1 MVSDKILSEIINLRF
16 RKSHRN
22 RNFFKKAGHGYEG
35 LNRRAYGGV
44 LCDGAQTAMGGQ
56 DEVPRKSLVPGWK
69 CGIGSGRLA
78 FHFPKNGLSG
88 YRVLPFFIP
97 QFDSF
102 IRTLI

>member
-1 MVSDKILSEIINLRF
+1 MIRF
-16 RKSHRN
+16 FLKLLIQGFGKAIKN
-22 RNFFKKAGHGYEG
+22 GIFFKNVGQRFEG
-35 LNRRAYGGV
+35 LNHLAYGCI
-44 LCDGAQTAMGGQ
+44 LCDVAQEAMGGQ
-56 DEVPRKSLVPGWK
+56 DEVPGKSLVPGWK

-102 IRTLI
+102 IRPLI

>member
-1 MVSDKILSEIINLRF
+1 MEFFFQKVD
-16 RKSHRN
+16 HR
-22 RNFFKKAGHGYEG
+22 YEG
-35 LNRRAYGGV
+35 LVHRVYGFV
-44 LCDGAQTAMGGQ
+44 HCDVAQAAMGGQ
-56 DEVPRKSLVPGWK
+56 DEVPGKSLVPGWK

-102 IRTLI
+102 IRPLI

>member
-1 MVSDKILSEIINLRF
+1 
-16 RKSHRN
+16 
-22 RNFFKKAGHGYEG
+22 
-35 LNRRAYGGV
+35 
-44 LCDGAQTAMGGQ
+44 MGGQ
-56 DEVPRKSLVPGWK
+56 DEVPGKSLVPGWK

-102 IRTLI
+102 IRPLI